1 MRRRDSRSWPQ
12 RLGRG
17 DKQGLRHDQE
27 ASGIHRA
34 PVPHVS
40 FRTSALTF
48 LDGALEGWGVHQ
60 LVTWTDQCLIRPR
73 RLMTR
78 QPFPR
83 VVIREPHLG
92 ALSFGMPGMNDA
104 PSGYLSHAR
113 APDLVKL
120 ARQKVVDALEPM
132 IRPNPDDAF
141 VRAALFDG
149 RVTRDRRWDGQNGWT
164 VMLTEKHALS
174 EQVLA
179 LLAADLLEHR
189 EDYEQNLVFCATCGR
204 IDFWP
209 DRQSRRGC
217 SEHPEALG
225 LSSLGSASRA

>member
-1 MRRRDSRSWPQ
+1 MSRRDPNSPPRS
-12 RLGRG
+12 LRG
-17 DKQGLRHDQE
+17 KGKHHGAHE

-40 FRTSALTF
+40 YRTSALTF

-60 LVTWTDQCLIRPR
+60 LVTWADQCLIRPG

-78 QPFPR
+78 HPFPR
-83 VVIREPHLG
+83 IILREPRLG
-92 ALSFGMPGMNDA
+92 VLSFGLPAMNDA

-120 ARQKVVDALEPM
+120 ARQKVVAGLEGM
-132 IRPNPDDAF
+132 IGPSSDDAF

-149 RVTRDRRWDGQNGWT
+149 RVTRNRRWDGQNGWS

-174 EQVLA
+174 DQVLA
-179 LLAADLLEHR
+179 LLAADLLDHR
-189 EDYEQNLVFCATCGR
+189 EDYEQNLVICATCDR
-204 IDFWP
+204 VDIWP
-209 DRQSRRGC
+209 DRLSRRGC
-217 SEHPEALG
+217 SDHPESLG
-225 LSSLGSASRA
+225 LSSLRSASRG